1 MMGKLYL
8 PALRGL
14 FGSWTFYSCL
24 IPFDELATRVD
35 FATDLHKSKNLSD
48 LIQRELKHGRA
59 EAIEKYL
66 TKQKERFFNSLVI
79 AVYGGDPTWHQFDKI
94 KPQRDDIRIDEIS
107 ETAKNSIGFLSL
119 SGKEKL
125 FAIDGQHRLAGIKL
139 VVEKHT
145 FSTSDEASVIFVAH
159 KKTRPGIIRTRRLFT
174 TLNKTAKPVSKGE
187 IIALDEDDLM
197 AIIVRRLVNDS
208 DMFKGNRI
216 AYNQTNNL
224 PSTNLESL
232 TTIGNLYDVLTIL
245 FSKIKC
251 RTSPNNLKYYRLEDQ
266 KIDEHYE
273 YAILF
278 FETMMHHFP
287 ILRRFF
293 ISGNY
298 ESLVKKNRG
307 SFGGNVLFR
316 PIGLTIMTEVVAEMV
331 RERDLEASIK
341 LAGQLPQDL
350 TGKPYADV
358 LWDTKRKIM
367 INGGRS
373 LTRRLLLY
381 MLGEKVDK
389 AKLTKDYGKALGL
402 AVNEAVL
409 PKQLLIKD

>member
-24 IPFDELATRVD
+24 IPFDELASRVD

-66 TKQKERFFNSLVI
+66 ATQNERFFNSLVI
-79 AVYGGDPTWHQFDKI
+79 AVYGGEPTWHQFDKI

-197 AIIVRRLVNDS
+197 AIIVRRLVSDN
-208 DMFKGNRI
+208 DMFKSNRI

-232 TTIGNLYDVLTIL
+232 TTIGN
-245 FSKIKC
+245 
-251 RTSPNNLKYYRLEDQ
+251 
-266 KIDEHYE
+266 
-273 YAILF
+273 
-278 FETMMHHFP
+278 
-287 ILRRFF
+287 
-293 ISGNY
+293 
-298 ESLVKKNRG
+298 
-307 SFGGNVLFR
+307 
-316 PIGLTIMTEVVAEMV
+316 
-331 RERDLEASIK
+331 
-341 LAGQLPQDL
+341 
-350 TGKPYADV
+350 
-358 LWDTKRKIM
+358 
-367 INGGRS
+367 
-373 LTRRLLLY
+373 
-381 MLGEKVDK
+381 
-389 AKLTKDYGKALGL
+389 
-402 AVNEAVL
+402 
-409 PKQLLIKD
+409 

>member
-8 PALRGL
+8 PAIRGL

-24 IPFDELATRVD
+24 IPFDELASRVD
-35 FATDLHKSKNLSD
+35 FASDLHKSKKLSN
-48 LIQRELKHGRA
+48 LIQRELRQGRA

-66 TKQKERFFNSLVI
+66 ETQKERFFNSLVI
-79 AVYGGDPTWHQFDKI
+79 AVYGGEPTWHQFDKI
-94 KPQRDDIRIDEIS
+94 KPQRDDIRIEEIS
-107 ETAKNSIGFLSL
+107 KTARDSIGFLSL

-139 VVEKHT
+139 VVEKRT

-197 AIIVRRLVNDS
+197 AIIVRRLVSDS
-208 DMFKGNRI
+208 DMFNGNRI

-251 RTSPNNLKYYRLEDQ
+251 RTSPNNLRYYRLEDQ

-278 FETMMHHFP
+278 FETMMYHFP
-287 ILRRFF
+287 ILKRFF
-293 ISGNY
+293 SAKNY
-298 ESLVKKNRG
+298 KSVVRKNRG
-307 SFGGNVLFR
+307 SFGGKVLFR
-316 PIGLTIMTEVVAEMV
+316 PIGLTIMTEVIAELV
-331 RERDLEASIK
+331 RNRDLEVGIR

-350 TGKPYADV
+350 ADKPYAGV

-389 AKLTKDYGKALGL
+389 AKLINDYGKTMGL
-402 AVNEAVL
+402 AVNEVVL
-409 PKQLLIKD
+409 PKQLLVND